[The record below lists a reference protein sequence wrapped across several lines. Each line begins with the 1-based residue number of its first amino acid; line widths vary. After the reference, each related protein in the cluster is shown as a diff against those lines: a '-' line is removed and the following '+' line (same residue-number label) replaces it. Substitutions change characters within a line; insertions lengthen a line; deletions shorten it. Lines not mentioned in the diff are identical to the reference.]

1 MDRPSSASAT
11 WACGYVVAARA
22 RALCAPSHW
31 ARASSGLEQWNHAKA
46 SASDAGRPWSRA
58 ASGSR
63 SAQSARSP
71 SSARRDARARCAP
84 RARGEYQRETSSRR
98 VRWKSRGREQAGRSA
113 RWEARNA
120 ACPPRNPAPSSCG
133 PPRGNAG
140 LSARSPKQGPLRFPF
155 LDRENVSTRS
165 VLHLRICPAC
175 VSRTLDGDEFPNKS
189 RVLTEPSARLTR
201 PPERTSVL
209 L

>member
-1 MDRPSSASAT
+1 MDRPSSANAT

-31 ARASSGLEQWNHAKA
+31 ALASSGLEQWNHAKA
-46 SASDAGRPWSRA
+46 SASDTGRFSTQARERSASRQHPVQLA
-58 ASGSR
+58 ERVRLCGSR
-63 SAQSARSP
+63 RRRSVARNHP
-71 SSARRDARARCAP
+71 ACTAA
-84 RARGEYQRETSSRR
+84 GEDRTRQF
-98 VRWKSRGREQAGRSA
+98 VHV
-113 RWEARNA
+113 RNA